1 MYEVEPA
8 TLDDV
13 PGIIACK
20 KDGWLSYVSDE
31 YGITPALIEE
41 KFKNIDGIS
50 KRLEQL
56 IEGKRSFVVR
66 ENNLVLGVNNP
77 EVEDNGRLGVGA
89 LYVRADYRSKGIGS
103 LLLNN
108 LIEYYKHKSPNKPI
122 FLFVV
127 EYNDGAIRF
136 YERHGF
142 VRTGVKKSD
151 PIIKGSNILIPEIE
165 MRYQDN

>member
-1 MYEVEPA
+1 MYKVEPA
-8 TLDDV
+8 TVDDI

-20 KDGWLSYVSDE
+20 KDGWLSYVNDE

-41 KFKNIDGIS
+41 KFKNIEGIS
-50 KRLEQL
+50 KRLQQL
-56 IEGKRSFVVR
+56 IEEKRSFIVR

-77 EVEDNGRLGVGA
+77 EVEDSGRLRVGA
-89 LYVRADYRSKGIGS
+89 LYVRDGYRGKGIGS

-108 LIEYYKHKSPNKPI
+108 SIKYHKNKSPNKPI

-127 EYNDGAIRF
+127 EYNKGAIRF

-165 MRYQDN
+165 MRLDV